1 MTITWKTCVRR
12 KDQYGMSMKIRT
24 VTMRDIVEACAELLM
39 CAGVE
44 MAVAE

>member
-1 MTITWKTCVRR
+1 MENLFFE
-12 KDQYGMSMKIRT
+12 IRS
-24 VTMRDIVEACAELLM
+24 VWVVDENQDSDDERHCGSCAELLM